1 MSGAGECF
9 LGPVNGAQPCNRQPL
24 SPRGPS
30 PAPRAPAWELAPDAV
45 AIETSSPHKNHRNK
59 KEAPEM
65 MGPSPAEPWTWA
77 RPSTL
82 GHPGTLTWGR
92 GCLQRPGSTWGGPG
106 RSPSQG
112 GSSFPS
118 LCLAGQGPVAQLRGA
133 LPSEGVHG
141 SARPN
146 PPPVLKSLGPAC
158 WAPVRMGSVQG
169 PCLQGEWGTLTHR
182 PLGERGG
189 CPAPPGPVPNSPLP
203 PTRLP
208 PTLSRGRLAS
218 GPRHQPGARTRA
230 GMGPAPPAPEAPAP
244 RPPPRPHPAPPARPG
259 RGLTASALSWAK
271 MAKVESRSQ
280 RQRVRRASR
289 GTVRQPRHDQGP
301 SCGGAGEEGL
311 GGGTH
316 GVGLGGDRG
325 GVSGGRPAARPPV
338 PAGPRPHLRPQPRAR
353 PAAGPRS
360 PAPHGRRRA
369 TGERVSG
376 ARAAEPWPRARRA
389 PRPPPHTPPPAS
401 AGARAGVGARARA
414 QRSRAQRSRGRRARR
429 GRAGRG
435 AGGRLRPE
443 PGARRIA
450 GDLGTAPASPSAG
463 WSPLASAAPG
473 RGHNSLPRCLEAR
486 DCAFPFPHR
495 GRRRTRSPP

>member
-1 MSGAGECF
+1 MRASCPKHQDSLVPHPTLSSTSAAQRSFHTGLRPGVLVSEDPSPFPSSGDSVSRAGGGCF
-9 LGPVNGAQPCNRQPL
+9 LGPMNGAQPCNRQPL

-45 AIETSSPHKNHRNK
+45 AIETSSPHKYHRNK

-82 GHPGTLTWGR
+82 SHPGTLTWGC
-92 GCLQRPGSTWGGPG
+92 GCLQRPGSTWGGRG

-112 GSSFPS
+112 GSSFPF
-118 LCLAGQGPVAQLRGA
+118 LCLVGQGPTAQLRGA

-141 SARPN
+141 LRQAKPSPS
-146 PPPVLKSLGPAC
+146 PQK
-158 WAPVRMGSVQG
+158 
-169 PCLQGEWGTLTHR
+169 
-182 PLGERGG
+182 
-189 CPAPPGPVPNSPLP
+189 PGPSLPGSREDGFRPRSMPPRRVGDTHPSAPGGEGGLPSLSRAVPNSPLP

-218 GPRHQPGARTRA
+218 GPRHRPGARTRA

-301 SCGGAGEEGL
+301 SCGGAGLEPRDQE
-311 GGGTH
+311 T
-316 GVGLGGDRG
+316 RF
-325 GVSGGRPAARPPV
+325 PAAPTTARCPHHRLLAVGWSSSSRP
-338 PAGPRPHLRPQPRAR
+338 GLRP
-353 PAAGPRS
+353 
-360 PAPHGRRRA
+360 
-369 TGERVSG
+369 
-376 ARAAEPWPRARRA
+376 
-389 PRPPPHTPPPAS
+389 
-401 AGARAGVGARARA
+401 
-414 QRSRAQRSRGRRARR
+414 
-429 GRAGRG
+429 
-435 AGGRLRPE
+435 L
-443 PGARRIA
+443 
-450 GDLGTAPASPSAG
+450 L
-463 WSPLASAAPG
+463 
-473 RGHNSLPRCLEAR
+473 
-486 DCAFPFPHR
+486 
-495 GRRRTRSPP
+495 